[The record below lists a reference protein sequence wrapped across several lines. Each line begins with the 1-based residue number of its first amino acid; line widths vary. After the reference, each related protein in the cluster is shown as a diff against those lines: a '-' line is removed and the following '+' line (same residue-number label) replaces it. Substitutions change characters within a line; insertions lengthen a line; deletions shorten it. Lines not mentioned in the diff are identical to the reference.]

1 MIIDMILDRRD
12 YEEAGIFQYNARR
25 FYDCMMNY
33 GEIWDIG
40 YVIANA
46 MDCGEEPDVREKICE
61 YIDDYGYAHIPNLK
75 EWVNK
80 KNWLVNDAPV

>member
-12 YEEAGIFQYNARR
+12 YEEAGIFQYRAKS
-25 FYDCMMNY
+25 FYDMMMAY
-33 GEIWDIG
+33 GEDLEIGQDI
-40 YVIANA
+40 ARA